1 MLDFQAIE
9 VNASDN
15 GGKVDAKIEKGIG
28 GSNANSIKELV
39 SNEAFSVNMDRSK
52 HPKTV
57 LIMDE
62 VDEMSAGDRGG
73 VADLIASIKIS
84 KIPII
89 CICNDRYSQKLKSLV
104 NYCLLLNFRKP
115 TNQQMAKRLMQVA
128 TAEGLQVNQIAL
140 EELADRVNGDMRM
153 AVNQLQYMSLS
164 VSVIKYD
171 DIRPM

>member
-15 GGKVDAKIEKGIG
+15 GGKADAKIEKGIG

-62 VDEMSAGDRGG
+62 VDGMSAGDRGG

-89 CICNDRYSQKLKSLV
+89 CIYGKEANVILSGAKDEDISPFTAVDKLFGFNAGKLRMDERIDLSMSEKCINDFL
-104 NYCLLLNFRKP
+104 F
-115 TNQQMAKRLMQVA
+115 
-128 TAEGLQVNQIAL
+128 
-140 EELADRVNGDMRM
+140 
-153 AVNQLQYMSLS
+153 
-164 VSVIKYD
+164 
-171 DIRPM
+171 